1 MGLCVSNTALIIPHY
16 HKDRA
21 LNIYDIDKA
30 IGEWNRKPDQIIL
43 FNNSGVT
50 LGLHNFQEILSPINF
65 GSSIRYSIAA
75 ACGADIIVCHD
86 DDLIIP
92 EESFWELADFIEKNP
107 DSVVG
112 FCGANLSDGDRPY
125 LDRQSFSIECQRDT
139 ASGVDVVI
147 GRVTAFHKQALPM
160 YFHFISK
167 LDYSLWKNHED
178 IPLSISNEWS
188 GGGNYILGINVQNL
202 SEEGVGLSHDPKH
215 YEHRDTL
222 VKACLAIA

>member
-1 MGLCVSNTALIIPHY
+1 MGLCVSSTALIIPYY
-16 HKDRA
+16 HPERAINILAICKKVDRW
-21 LNIYDIDKA
+21 L
-30 IGEWNRKPDQIIL
+30 RKPSQVIVFNASGKQL
-43 FNNSGVT
+43 FIDGAK
-50 LGLHNFQEILSPINF
+50 EIVSPINF

-75 ACGADIIVCHD
+75 ACGADIIVCQD
-86 DDLIIP
+86 DDLILS
-92 EESFWELADFIEKNP
+92 EEGFWELVDFIEKNP
-107 DSVVG
+107 DSVAG

-125 LDRQSFSIECQRDT
+125 LDRQSFSIECQKDI

-147 GRVTAFHKQALPM
+147 GRVTAFHKQILPM

-222 VKACLAIA
+222 AKACLAIA